1 MTSAISNLYA
11 MVKAAATAGKD
22 QNTWIISSRI
32 DLVEQYARWA
42 GIPEHKR
49 FPHALKHTCGI
60 QMRRSGASL
69 ETIQNALGHKRL
81 DWTAMYLRVTQDEVD
96 DARAKAFTTA
106 VGA

>member
-1 MTSAISNLYA
+1 
-11 MVKAAATAGKD
+11 
-22 QNTWIISSRI
+22 
-32 DLVEQYARWA
+32 
-42 GIPEHKR
+42 
-49 FPHALKHTCGI
+49 
-60 QMRRSGASL
+60 MRRSGASL